1 MRILNF
7 KAFFLTDIFVLINFD
22 ENWILAGYFY
32 YVFYSKIP
40 RPNGHRG
47 LLSLRESIFGREPVF
62 RKLGASFQKLAPD
75 FFENQPVLKIKE
87 PVSKNWPFEKMETL
101 GKCIFCHAIFS
112 VMQRLRLKKSLV
124 VYRNLRLKKSLV
136 VYGILAL
143 QYFH

>member
-62 RKLGASFQKLAPD
+62 RKLGASFQKLAPYY
-75 FFENQPVLKIKE
+75 FENQPV
-87 PVSKNWPFEKMETL
+87 SKNWEPVLKKWPFQKIETL
-101 GKCIFCHAIFS
+101 GKCIFCHAKIEIEKVTSGIQNFEIEEVTSGIRNFS
-112 VMQRLRLKKSLV
+112 PFNISLER
-124 VYRNLRLKKSLV
+124 Y
-136 VYGILAL
+136 
-143 QYFH
+143 